1 MPDSIYLSR
10 VVQIMVIEYGF
21 NDNEMVI
28 LTVGNCIMIY
38 RQTGNRYIPS
48 RNTSGAGTLNTGV
61 TAQYLLG

>member
-1 MPDSIYLSR
+1 MPNSIYLSR
-10 VVQIMVIEYGF
+10 VVQIVVIEYGF

-28 LTVGNCIMIY
+28 LTVGNFIMIY

-48 RNTSGAGTLNTGV
+48 RSTSGAGMLNTGV